1 MDVDPLSQP
10 VRGVTLF
17 YMHWCPLLAVQ
28 GDNLEMRQDMKDFM
42 RDSAYIQCAPH
53 ILEDGVTCCL
63 QPRVH
68 GKLYS
73 QSSMHNCRA
82 VMWMALCAHLNPDAL
97 QHTPS
102 HAATCCRQYDLPLS
116 EERELA
122 FMRLKK
128 ICVAGFLD
136 VRDFGLVI
144 GVVIH
149 ALRSLWAM
157 GAAPMSSQAG

>member
-1 MDVDPLSQP
+1 MQVVTKPVLNPGFSIPELQALLEVNTVDVDPLSQP

-28 GDNLEMRQDMKDFM
+28 RDNLEMRQDMKEFM

-82 VMWMALCAHLNPDAL
+82 VM
-97 QHTPS
+97 
-102 HAATCCRQYDLPLS
+102 
-116 EERELA
+116 
-122 FMRLKK
+122 
-128 ICVAGFLD
+128 
-136 VRDFGLVI
+136 
-144 GVVIH
+144 
-149 ALRSLWAM
+149 
-157 GAAPMSSQAG
+157 